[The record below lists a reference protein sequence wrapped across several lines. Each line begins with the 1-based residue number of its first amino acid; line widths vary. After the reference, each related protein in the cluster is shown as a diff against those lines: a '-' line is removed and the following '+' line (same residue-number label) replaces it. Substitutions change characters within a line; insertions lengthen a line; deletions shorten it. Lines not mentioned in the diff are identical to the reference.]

1 MSSLMQFD
9 GRINSKGVGLI
20 CMLDSGKSYK
30 ERDEGNPHNAKE
42 MIEGTN
48 LPVLYEF
55 FRKPVEMWGAWVVFR
70 YLGEEHAP
78 DLSIPLTLNE
88 LPRGATRIPDQAA
101 LRYWLDNGEGK
112 PQPVVTIFA
121 RDDDRLMQLG
131 LKPRRIGETEFA
143 PLYTIEAHKIYSWSN
158 PIELANGLIVVDE
171 LPAGALRVS
180 DQAALRV
187 WLDRDY
193 ESESWRP

>member
-1 MSSLMQFD
+1 MQFD
-9 GRINSKGVGLI
+9 GRVTKEGVGLI
-20 CMLDSGKSYK
+20 CMLDSGKPYR

-42 MIEGTN
+42 MIEGTH

-55 FRKPVEMWGAWVVFR
+55 FRKPVDTWGAWVVFR

-78 DLSIPLTLNE
+78 DLSIPLTLNR
-88 LPRGATRIPDQAA
+88 LPQGATRIPDQAA
-101 LRYWLDNGEGK
+101 IRYWLSPDTEK
-112 PQPVVTIFA
+112 PLPVVTIFA
-121 RDDDRLMQLG
+121 RDDEG
-131 LKPRRIGETEFA
+131 LARFGIKPRRIGETEFA
-143 PLYTIEAHKIYSWSN
+143 PLYTIERQKIYDWYN
-158 PIELANGLIVVDE
+158 PLKLANGLIIVDE

-193 ESESWRP
+193 ENESWNPDAR